1 MIKLFQKY
9 LFFVIVFAL
18 FLVLIFALGLF
29 LRNNKKSNYAFYGTL
44 MDLKNNEIFA
54 LALIIMNYL
63 LLTYFLIFKIK
74 FNIPF
79 AIISVMLIIISY
91 LLVLKPGKLCINLV
105 INLVNIAIIYL
116 ANLVDTLRI
125 DNTNNIYFF
134 LQIAV
139 NLFGLFFYMFTSLKF
154 VKDIRKVKNEKES
167 N

>member
-1 MIKLFQKY
+1 MIELIQKY

-29 LRNNKKSNYAFYGTL
+29 LKNNKKSNYAFYGTL

-74 FNIPF
+74 FNISF
-79 AIISVMLIIISY
+79 AIISSLLIIISY
-91 LLVLKPGKLCINLV
+91 LLVLKPSKLCINLV

>member
-1 MIKLFQKY
+1 MIELIQKY

-29 LRNNKKSNYAFYGTL
+29 LKNNKKSNYAFYGTL

-74 FNIPF
+74 FNISF
-79 AIISVMLIIISY
+79 AIISSLLIIISY
-91 LLVLKPGKLCINLV
+91 LLVLKPSKLCINLV

-154 VKDIRKVKNEKES
+154 VNDIRKVKNEKES

>member
-1 MIKLFQKY
+1 
-9 LFFVIVFAL
+9 
-18 FLVLIFALGLF
+18 
-29 LRNNKKSNYAFYGTL
+29 
-44 MDLKNNEIFA
+44 
-54 LALIIMNYL
+54 
-63 LLTYFLIFKIK
+63 
-74 FNIPF
+74 
-79 AIISVMLIIISY
+79 MLIIISY

>member
-63 LLTYFLIFKIK
+63 LLTYFLYLKLNLIFHLLLL
-74 FNIPF
+74 
-79 AIISVMLIIISY
+79 AQCLLLY
-91 LLVLKPGKLCINLV
+91 LT
-105 INLVNIAIIYL
+105 YL
-116 ANLVDTLRI
+116 
-125 DNTNNIYFF
+125 Y
-134 LQIAV
+134 
-139 NLFGLFFYMFTSLKF
+139 
-154 VKDIRKVKNEKES
+154 
-167 N
+167 